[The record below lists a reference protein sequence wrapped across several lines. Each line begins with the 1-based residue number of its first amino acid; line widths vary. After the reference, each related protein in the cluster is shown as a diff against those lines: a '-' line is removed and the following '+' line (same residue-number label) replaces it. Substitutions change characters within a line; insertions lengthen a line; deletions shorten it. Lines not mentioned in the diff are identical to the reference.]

1 MTGDH
6 AMSITFDRRG
16 LLRAAA
22 IAGTAPFYLGR
33 AQAQPRGTLRFGLSS
48 YPPSI
53 RPWENTGTA
62 AATVKL
68 LIYRGLLG
76 YDSQGNVRAELAQ
89 SFDRDGE
96 RAYVFKLRPNVR
108 FANGAV
114 LTSDDVRFTVE
125 QITGE
130 RSTAFFRA
138 DFQNLIERVE
148 TPDPLTAR
156 IVLKEP
162 SATLPYML
170 ASPHAPIISRAS
182 MAANANA
189 PAGHG
194 PFLLGA
200 SERGAWLELAANP
213 NFHRPGLP
221 KLAGV
226 RMIAYA
232 DENLRVAAL
241 EAGDVDIIEYVP
253 WQNFDSI
260 GANPRLVL
268 DAVDGPFMFL
278 IFNGTKPPFNDRRL
292 RQAVAFAVKREDIV
306 KAAFFGKGSVLGG
319 IPIPRN
325 SPFFNEEN
333 SRFWTYDP
341 DRARRLMAEAGVG
354 GGFSCV
360 LLSTAQYGMHK
371 DTAEVVREGLAGV
384 GISVEM
390 RLPDWA
396 TRITMGNRAQYDVA
410 VMGSTGDFNDPDGL
424 NSLMNGSLPT
434 AFMRSVGVRSE
445 TVEGLLAEGRRTLDP
460 EKRKQIY
467 ARMERA
473 ALEEAMLVGLAWRSQ
488 GYAMRRGI
496 TGFRNLP
503 GFVTFFSGTTLE
515 ETAIG

>member
-1 MTGDH
+1 M
-6 AMSITFDRRG
+6 AIRIDRRA
-16 LLRAAA
+16 LLRGAALSGL
-22 IAGTAPFYLGR
+22 AGTAPGFLGR
-33 AQAQPRGTLRFGLSS
+33 AGAQPRGTLRFGLSS

-76 YDSQGNVRAELAQ
+76 YGPDGEVRPELAAA
-89 SFDRDGE
+89 FDRDGDQ
-96 RAYVFKLRPNVR
+96 AYVAKLKPNVK
-108 FANGAV
+108 FSDGAPV
-114 LTSDDVRFTVE
+114 TSDDVKFTFESIVAD
-125 QITGE
+125 
-130 RSTAFFRA
+130 RSTAFFKA
-138 DFQNLIERVE
+138 DFAALIERVE
-148 TPDPLTAR
+148 TPDPQTVR

-162 SATLPYML
+162 SATLPYQL

-182 MAANANA
+182 MAQNANS

-194 PFLLGA
+194 PFVLGN

-213 NFHRPGLP
+213 AFHRPGLP

-253 WQNFDSI
+253 WQNFDGIS
-260 GANPRLVL
+260 ANPRLAL
-268 DAVDGPFMFL
+268 EAVDGPFMYL

-292 RQAVAFAVKREDIV
+292 RQAIAFAVKREDIV
-306 KAAFFGKGSVLGG
+306 KAAFFGKGSPLGG
-319 IPIPRN
+319 IPFPR
-325 SPFFNEEN
+325 SMPFFNEAN
-333 SRFWTYDP
+333 SRYWSYDP
-341 DRARRLMAEAGVG
+341 DRAKRLMAEAGVA

-371 DTAEVVREGLAGV
+371 DTAEVVREGMANI
-384 GISVEM
+384 GINVEM

-396 TRITMGNRAQYDVA
+396 TRITLGNRAQYDVA
-410 VMGSTGDFNDPDGL
+410 VMGSAGDFNDPDGL

-434 AFMRSVGVRSE
+434 AFMRSVGVRSD
-445 TVEGLLAEGRRTLDP
+445 TVEGMLAEGRRTLDL
-460 EKRKQIY
+460 EKRREIY
-467 ARMERA
+467 ARMEKA

-488 GYAMRRGI
+488 GYAFRRGI